1 MFALEVHRAE
11 CEFLTGALAAAEARL
26 TMLSS
31 RAATT
36 IEQATVACLRLDL
49 YTTLDRSD
57 RAIDVGLTY
66 LRHLGVEWSPHP
78 TEEEARREY
87 ERTWALLGSRAIE
100 ELIDLPVMSDPV
112 SLATLD
118 VLKNVVAPA
127 LYTDANLCCLA
138 ISRMVNLSLE
148 HGNTDVSCAAYV
160 ELGGLIAGPR
170 FGDYEAGFRFGR
182 LGYDLVEHRGLQ
194 RFKDRIY
201 MLFGHLIMPWT
212 HHVRAGR
219 DLVRRAVEVAH
230 AIGDLKLAA
239 NYSTNV
245 ITNLLAAGDPLVDV
259 QREAEEGLQ
268 LAEQARFGLVIDRFA
283 VQLGLIRT
291 LRGVTPLFGCFNDER
306 FDERRVERRLA
317 SNPRLALPACWYWI
331 RKLQARF
338 FAGDYVAAVEA
349 SVAAHRLLWT
359 SPSFFETAE
368 AHFYGALSHAAACD
382 AALPAHYRQ
391 HVQALTA
398 HHRQLV
404 AWAEH
409 GPENFANRAALVG
422 AEIARLE
429 GRELEAE
436 RLYEQAI
443 RLAREQGFVQNE
455 GLAYELAARFY
466 AAHGF
471 EEFARLYLRN
481 ARHCYLRW
489 GADGKV
495 RHLEAL
501 YPHLRQEAPAPDAR
515 GTIWA
520 PIAHLDLAT
529 VLKVSHA
536 VSGELVLD
544 KLIDTLLRTAIEHA
558 GAERGLLVLPRR
570 GDLWIHAEAHTSGS
584 AVVVRLRETPVSA
597 AALPESVVRY
607 AARTHENVL
616 LDDATARHPFATDA
630 YLQEQHARSVLCLP
644 MVRQG
649 ALAGLLYLENTL
661 TAHAFSPERIAVL
674 AVLAA
679 QAAIALEN
687 TRLYRELQERE
698 ARIRRLV
705 DANIIGITLWDRQSR
720 TLEANDAFLALVGY
734 SREELASGQMPWPEL
749 TPAEW
754 RGVDEQRFAELRATG
769 RSAPVEKEYERK
781 DGRRVPVLVGSA
793 TFEGQQDAGVSFVLD
808 LTERKRAEEAVR
820 QTQAEL
826 AHAAR
831 LTTLGELTASI
842 AHEINQPLGAVVTNG
857 QACLRLLAR
866 ESPDL
871 PKSRDVVERMIRS
884 GMRASEVIT
893 RIRALLQKRDAEKA
907 LLNVNEIIHEVTA
920 LTSTELSKSAIHV
933 QTALAPD
940 LPPVLGDRVQ
950 LQQVILNLILNA
962 KEAMSGAGWQPRELC
977 ITSLASV
984 SGEAVVAVRDSGTGL
999 DPRDCDRIFD
1009 AFFTTKA
1016 DGLGLGLS
1024 ISRSIIEA
1032 HSGRLWAAPN
1042 EDQGATI
1049 QFALPAS
1056 GRTG

>member
-1 MFALEVHRAE
+1 
-11 CEFLTGALAAAEARL
+11 
-26 TMLSS
+26 MLSS

-36 IEQATVACLRLDL
+36 IEHATVACLRLDL

-78 TEEEARREY
+78 TEEDARREY
-87 ERTWALLGSRAIE
+87 ERMWALLGSREIE
-100 ELIDLPVMSDPV
+100 ELIDLPVMSDPI

-127 LYTDANLCCLA
+127 LYTDANLCSLA

-170 FGDYEAGFRFGR
+170 FGDYDAGFRFGR
-182 LGYDLVEHRGLQ
+182 LGYDLVEQRGLQ

-201 MLFGHLIMPWT
+201 MLFGRLIMPWT
-212 HHVRAGR
+212 KHVRTGR
-219 DLVRRAVEVAH
+219 DLVRRASDVAK
-230 AIGDLKLAA
+230 AIGALRFAA

-268 LAEQARFGLVIDRFA
+268 LAEKAQFGLVIDRFA
-283 VQLGLIRT
+283 VQPGLIRT
-291 LRGVTPLFGCFNDER
+291 LRGLTPIFGCFNDER
-306 FDERRVERRLA
+306 FDELRVERRLA
-317 SNPRLALPACWYWI
+317 SDPMLARAECWYWI

-338 FAGDYVAAVEA
+338 FAGDYVSAVEA
-349 SVAAHRLLWT
+349 SVAAQRLLWT
-359 SPSFFETAE
+359 SPAYFETAG
-368 AHFYGALSHAAACD
+368 AHFYSALSHAAACH
-382 AALPAHYRQ
+382 AALPAQYRQ

-409 GPENFANRAALVG
+409 CPENFANRAALVG

-429 GRELEAE
+429 GRELDAE

-443 RLAREQGFVQNE
+443 RSAREQGFVQNE

-495 RHLEAL
+495 RQLDAL

-515 GTIWA
+515 GTIGA
-520 PIAHLDLAT
+520 TIEHLDLTT

-544 KLIDTLLRTAIEHA
+544 TLVETLLRTAIEHA
-558 GAERGLLVLPRR
+558 GAERGLLVLPRS

-584 AVVVRLRETPVSA
+584 AVVVGLCETPVSA

-607 AARTHENVL
+607 AARTHESVL
-616 LDDATARHPFATDA
+616 LDDATARHPFAADA
-630 YLQEQHARSVLCLP
+630 YLQQHARSVLCLP
-644 MVRQG
+644 LVRQG

-661 TAHAFSPERIAVL
+661 TAHAFPPERSAVL

-793 TFEGQQDAGVSFVLD
+793 TFEGQQD
-808 LTERKRAEEAVR
+808 
-820 QTQAEL
+820 
-826 AHAAR
+826 
-831 LTTLGELTASI
+831 
-842 AHEINQPLGAVVTNG
+842 
-857 QACLRLLAR
+857 
-866 ESPDL
+866 
-871 PKSRDVVERMIRS
+871 
-884 GMRASEVIT
+884 
-893 RIRALLQKRDAEKA
+893 
-907 LLNVNEIIHEVTA
+907 
-920 LTSTELSKSAIHV
+920 
-933 QTALAPD
+933 
-940 LPPVLGDRVQ
+940 
-950 LQQVILNLILNA
+950 
-962 KEAMSGAGWQPRELC
+962 
-977 ITSLASV
+977 
-984 SGEAVVAVRDSGTGL
+984 
-999 DPRDCDRIFD
+999 
-1009 AFFTTKA
+1009 
-1016 DGLGLGLS
+1016 
-1024 ISRSIIEA
+1024 
-1032 HSGRLWAAPN
+1032 
-1042 EDQGATI
+1042 
-1049 QFALPAS
+1049 
-1056 GRTG
+1056 